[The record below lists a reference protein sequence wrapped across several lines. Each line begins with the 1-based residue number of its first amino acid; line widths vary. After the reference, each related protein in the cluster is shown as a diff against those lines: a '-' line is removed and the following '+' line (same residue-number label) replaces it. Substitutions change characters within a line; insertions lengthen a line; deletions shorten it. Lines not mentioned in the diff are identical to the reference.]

1 MYIQF
6 YGAAGTVTGSCFLIT
21 TKNERFLVDCGM
33 FQGSKELKEN
43 NYKDFPFNPSEI
55 DFVVLTHAHID
66 HSGLIP
72 KLYKKGFQG
81 LVHTTK
87 ATRELCAV
95 VLPDSGHIQE
105 MEVERKNRKFLRMGY
120 SLIEPIYTVK
130 DAETCLQ
137 NFKGY
142 HYEEMIE
149 ITPNVKVRFQDAGH
163 ILGSALIEVY
173 LTEDGISKK
182 IVFSGDIGNI
192 NQPIVDDPTV
202 IREADIIVMESTYGN
217 RYHLEAEDRLEILTR
232 VVKNTMKKGGN
243 LIIPAFAVER
253 TQDLIY
259 HLMELKDKGV
269 LPELNIYIDS
279 PMAVEATEVFTRNPQ
294 FFDEE
299 ALAIFQKKGG
309 QNLFTGEGIHYVRT
323 AEESMQLNKIKS
335 GAVIIS
341 ASGMAEA
348 GRIKHHL
355 KHNLWRPE
363 CTVLFVGYQAEGTL
377 GRRILDGEKK
387 VKIHG
392 EEVAVKAD
400 IVRIDG
406 FSAHADQKGL
416 VEWLKGFQKTPDKVF
431 LVHGEE
437 DALNTLQRVI
447 LSETGIRAEIP
458 HYGAR
463 YDIASDTMANEDTN
477 IFKAIPATT
486 SQELLHAFNTIKRR
500 IEELA
505 KMPEKDTRLLQRLL
519 AQVHEVEREINKAV

>member
-1 MYIQF
+1 MHIQF
-6 YGAAGTVTGSCFLIT
+6 YGATGTVTGSCFLVT
-21 TKNERFLVDCGM
+21 TKEERFLVDCGM

-43 NYKDFPFNPSEI
+43 NYNNFPFNPSEI
-55 DFVVLTHAHID
+55 DVVLLTHAHID

-72 KLYKKGFQG
+72 KLYKKGFKG
-81 LVHTTK
+81 FVYTTK
-87 ATRELCAV
+87 ATKELCAV
-95 VLPDSGHIQE
+95 VLPDSGYIQE
-105 MEVERKNRKFLRMGY
+105 MEVERKNRKLLRMGFP
-120 SLIEPIYTVK
+120 LIEPIYTSL
-130 DAETCLQ
+130 DAKNCLQ
-137 NFKGY
+137 FFKGFEY
-142 HYEEMIE
+142 REIIG
-149 ITPNVKVRFQDAGH
+149 ITPNVKISFQDAGH
-163 ILGSALIEVY
+163 ILGSAMIEVY
-173 LTEDGISKK
+173 LTEDGITKK

-192 NQPIVDDPTV
+192 NQPLVDDPTV

-217 RYHLEAEDRLEILTR
+217 RFHLETEDRLEILTR

-259 HLMELKDKGV
+259 HLKELKDKGI
-269 LPELNIYIDS
+269 LPQLNIFIDS
-279 PMAVEATEVFTRNPQ
+279 PMAVEATEIFNKNYHYFDKEAQVF
-294 FFDEE
+294 
-299 ALAIFQKKGG
+299 FQKEGG
-309 QNLFTGEGIHYVRT
+309 KNLFAGEGIHYVRT
-323 AEESMQLNKIKS
+323 AEESMQLNKIKK

-392 EEVAVKAD
+392 EEIAIKAD
-400 IVRIDG
+400 IVKIDG

-416 VEWLKGFQKTPDKVF
+416 VDWLKGFQETPDKVF

-447 LSETGIRAEIP
+447 LSETGLRAEIP
-458 HYGAR
+458 QYGAR
-463 YDIASDTMANEDTN
+463 YDIASDTMVTEDTN

-519 AQVHEVEREINKAV
+519 AQIHEVEREINKAG

>member
-6 YGAAGTVTGSCFLIT
+6 YGAAGTVTGSCFLVT

-33 FQGSKELKEN
+33 FQGSKELKEH
-43 NYKDFPFNPSEI
+43 NYQEFPFDPAKI
-55 DFVVLTHAHID
+55 DFVLLTHAHID

-72 KLYKKGFQG
+72 KLYKKGFNG
-81 LVHTTK
+81 LVYTTK
-87 ATRELCAV
+87 ATQELCAV
-95 VLPDSGHIQE
+95 ILPDSGHIQE
-105 MEVERKNRKFLRMGY
+105 MEVERKNRKLLRKG
-120 SLIEPIYTVK
+120 SPPIEPIYTVK
-130 DAETCLQ
+130 DAEDCLQ
-137 NFKGY
+137 NFRGY
-142 HYEEMIE
+142 QYEENIE
-149 ITPNVKVRFQDAGH
+149 ITPRVKVRFQDAGH
-163 ILGSALIEVY
+163 ILGSAFIEVC
-173 LTEDGISKK
+173 LKEDGISKK

-192 NQPIVDDPTV
+192 NQPIVDDPT
-202 IREADIIVMESTYGN
+202 IIKEADIVVMESTYGN
-217 RYHLEAEDRLEILTR
+217 RYHLEVEDRLEILTR

-259 HLMELKDKGV
+259 HLKELKEKGV
-269 LPELNIYIDS
+269 LPEIKIYIDS
-279 PMAVEATEVFTRNPQ
+279 PMAVEATKVFMRNPQ

-299 ALAIFQKKGG
+299 AQAVLEKEGPERF
-309 QNLFTGEGIHYVRT
+309 FTGEGIHYVRT

-335 GAVIIS
+335 GAIIIS

-363 CTVLFVGYQAEGTL
+363 CTILFVGYQAEGTL

-400 IVRIDG
+400 IVKIDG

-416 VEWLKGFQKTPDKVF
+416 VEWLKGFRKTPGKVF

-437 DALNTLQRVI
+437 DALKTLQRVI

-458 HYGAR
+458 AYGAR
-463 YDIASDTMANEDTN
+463 YDISSDTMTTEPVMPKAVPAGVNE
-477 IFKAIPATT
+477 
-486 SQELLHAFNTIKRR
+486 ELRNAFDIIKGR

-505 KMPEKDTRLLQRLL
+505 KMPGNDTRLLQRLL
-519 AQVHEVEREINKAV
+519 AQIYEVEREIYKAG